1 MSKRAVFLVNL
12 GSPDSPAVP
21 DVRRYLQEFLGDPR
35 VIDRPRNR
43 LLRSLLV
50 NRVIIPKRVK
60 NSAHAYASV
69 WTKEGSPLIVLSRS
83 LREKLDAALNGE
95 AGSAGI
101 SARGFAALSA
111 DVSRAEMPA
120 LPEVT
125 RSKNGGCGVYLAM
138 RYGQPSIATAL
149 EQMARDGVEHV
160 LLFPQYP
167 HFAKSSW
174 ETVTAAVRDEAQRLG
189 LAARLRIDCVKP
201 FYKDADYIDALA
213 ESARP
218 WLAQPHDHLL
228 ISFHG
233 IPERHVREA
242 DASGAH
248 CLRAAD
254 CCEGDSP
261 AHATCYRAQGL
272 RTARL
277 FAERAGIAPG
287 HWSVSYQSRLSG
299 EPWLRPFTD
308 ETLAALPARGVKRL
322 LVLSPAFVTD
332 CLETLEELSIAGKR
346 TFLDAGGESFQQ
358 IPCLND
364 QRVYVDFL
372 AARARAWLAGGAEKL
387 TRRAGS
393 G

>member
-1 MSKRAVFLVNL
+1 MSKRAIFLVNL
-12 GSPDSPAVP
+12 GSPDSPEVP

-43 LLRSLLV
+43 FLRSLLV
-50 NRVIIPKRVK
+50 NRIIIPKRVE
-60 NSAHAYASV
+60 NSAHAYASI
-69 WTKEGSPLIVLSRS
+69 WTEAGSPLIVKSCL
-83 LREKLDAALNGE
+83 LREKLATALGDE
-95 AGSAGI
+95 
-101 SARGFAALSA
+101 
-111 DVSRAEMPA
+111 
-120 LPEVT
+120 
-125 RSKNGGCGVYLAM
+125 CWVYLAM
-138 RYGQPSIATAL
+138 RYGWPFIDVAL
-149 EQMARDGVEHV
+149 DQMVKDGVEHV

-174 ETVTAAVRDEAQRLG
+174 ETVTAAVHDEAERLG
-189 LAARLRIDCVKP
+189 LTERLRIDCVEP
-201 FYKDADYIDALA
+201 FYKDADYINALA

-218 WLAQPHDHLL
+218 WLAQPHDHVL

-242 DASGAH
+242 DASGGH
-248 CLRAAD
+248 CLRSAD

-287 HWSVSYQSRLSG
+287 KWSVSYQSRLAG

-308 ETLAALPARGVKRL
+308 ETLAAFPARGVKRL

-332 CLETLEELSIAGKR
+332 CLETLEELSVAGKK
-346 TFLDAGGESFQQ
+346 TFLDAGGEFFQQ

-364 QRVYVDFL
+364 QQVYVDFL
-372 AARARAWLAGGAEKL
+372 AGRVRKFLRG
-387 TRRAGS
+387 
-393 G
+393 

>member
-1 MSKRAVFLVNL
+1 MAKHAVFLVNL
-12 GSPDSPAVP
+12 GSPDSPSVA
-21 DVRRYLQEFLGDPR
+21 DVRRYLREFLGDPR

-43 LLRSLLV
+43 VLRSLLV
-50 NRVIIPKRVK
+50 NQIIIRKRVE

-69 WTKEGSPLIVLSRS
+69 WTRDGSPLIVMSRS
-83 LREKLDAALNGE
+83 AREKLAAALNE
-95 AGSAGI
+95 
-101 SARGFAALSA
+101 
-111 DVSRAEMPA
+111 
-120 LPEVT
+120 
-125 RSKNGGCGVYLAM
+125 NGDDCGVYLAM
-138 RYGQPSIATAL
+138 RYGQPSIASVL
-149 EQMARDGVEHV
+149 EQMARDGVERV

-174 ETVTAAVRDEAQRLG
+174 ETVTAAVREEMARLG
-189 LAARLRIDCVKP
+189 LGAPRGRLRIDCVEP
-201 FYKDADYIDALA
+201 FYKDADYIGALA

-218 WLAQPHDHLL
+218 WLALPHDHVL

-242 DASGAH
+242 VASGAH

-254 CCEGDSP
+254 CCEGDSL

-287 HWSVSYQSRLSG
+287 RWSVSYQSRLSG

-308 ETLAALPARGVKRL
+308 ETLAGFPARGVKRL

-332 CLETLEELSIAGKR
+332 CLETLEELSITGRR
-346 TFLDAGGESFQQ
+346 TFLDAGGKFFQQ

-364 QRVYVDFL
+364 QQVYVDFL
-372 AARARAWLAGGAEKL
+372 AARARAWGEKVKVE
-387 TRRAGS
+387 G
-393 G
+393 